1 MGTNKYMFITL
12 FFASL
17 FLLKCEC
24 KKLQIDCTQVKYNFQ
39 LPVKAYPDQ
48 DTINIGDTI
57 WLEIN
62 ESVTLKNTDGN
73 LINYG
78 GAANL
83 GSAIGF
89 SYRDTILKQW
99 VDAVN
104 KFSFYLMKG
113 TELKVTSLDVEY
125 RFSEQNSMYIFKLG
139 VIPKQKG
146 LYSLLLSNSNN
157 TYRNSDKCT
166 KANFSIIFQN
176 TNQHYSLSPFYIP
189 GTNPT
194 GGDYYFFVR

>member
-1 MGTNKYMFITL
+1 MAINKYMFIPL
-12 FFASL
+12 VFASL
-17 FLLKCEC
+17 FLLKC
-24 KKLQIDCTQVKYNFQ
+24 KKLQIDCTQVKYSFK
-39 LPVKAYPDQ
+39 LPVKAFPDK

-62 ESVTLKNTDGN
+62 ESVTFKNTDGN
-73 LINYG
+73 LINYS

-89 SYRDTILKQW
+89 SYRDTNLKQW
-99 VDAVN
+99 VDAADQ
-104 KFSFYLMKG
+104 FFFFLSKG
-113 TELKVTSLDVEY
+113 TESTNTNPKLYREY
-125 RFSEQNSMYIFKLG
+125 LFSEQNGIYAFKLG
-139 VIPKQKG
+139 VIPKRKG
-146 LYSLLLSNSNN
+146 LYSLILSNSNN

-176 TNQHYSLSPFYIP
+176 TNQHYSLSPFYVP

-194 GGDYYFFVR
+194 GRDYYFFVR